1 MGGLTIL
8 SSILVFL
15 VVILSLVGILIF
27 TKSKLAPAGKIK
39 IKINGEKEIEVDG
52 GGTLLTTLSDV
63 GVFLPSACGG
73 GGTCIQ
79 CTCQVN
85 SGGGSILPTEKPH
98 FSRKEIADNWRLG
111 CQVKVK
117 KIWIFLY
124 LRKFLE

>member
-1 MGGLTIL
+1 MGGLTVL

-98 FSRKEIADNWRLG
+98 FFA
-111 CQVKVK
+111 K
-117 KIWIFLY
+117 K
-124 LRKFLE
+124 

>member
-1 MGGLTIL
+1 MGGLTVL

-63 GVFLPSACGG
+63 GVFLP
-73 GGTCIQ
+73 Q
-79 CTCQVN
+79 LVEVVVHVFN
-85 SGGGSILPTEKPH
+85 VLVKSIVEEEVFYQLK
-98 FSRKEIADNWRLG
+98 SL
-111 CQVKVK
+111 
-117 KIWIFLY
+117 IFLA
-124 LRKFLE
+124 KK

>member
-63 GVFLPSACGG
+63 GGFLPQPVG
-73 GGTCIQ
+73 
-79 CTCQVN
+79 VVVHVFN
-85 SGGGSILPTEKPH
+85 VLVKSIVEEGVFYQLKSLT
-98 FSRKEIADNWRLG
+98 
-111 CQVKVK
+111 
-117 KIWIFLY
+117 
-124 LRKFLE
+124 FLEKK